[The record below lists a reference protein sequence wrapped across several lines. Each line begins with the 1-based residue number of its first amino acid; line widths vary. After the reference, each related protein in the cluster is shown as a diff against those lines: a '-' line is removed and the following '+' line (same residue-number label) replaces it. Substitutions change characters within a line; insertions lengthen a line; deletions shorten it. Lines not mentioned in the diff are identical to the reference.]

1 MLFVFHFLIEFIFRT
16 LLLYI
21 FELLI
26 QLPLSALDIIE
37 GFWRVAVVQSH
48 SHNYENCGLGK
59 RLVKREL
66 EKMPKVEKRKEVATR
81 KLCRYTMLDI
91 IRGVKKCGCSRWN
104 GPLKTVN
111 IYMRTGQYM
120 YSTIHKVDFRIY
132 GIPWR
137 TRKEART
144 NYSNRVINI
153 HTIAKYFQLSKLWFQ
168 RTWVQSEYST
178 NFL

>member
-1 MLFVFHFLIEFIFRT
+1 MVTNAKLCISSQSEFAFLLLFVFHFLIEFIFRT
-16 LLLYI
+16 LLYYI

-81 KLCRYTMLDI
+81 KLCRYTNARYYPRCEEM
-91 IRGVKKCGCSRWN
+91 RVQQMKW
-104 GPLKTVN
+104 PLKN
-111 IYMRTGQYM
+111 CQYIYANW
-120 YSTIHKVDFRIY
+120 SIY
-132 GIPWR
+132 VFYN
-137 TRKEART
+137 T
-144 NYSNRVINI
+144 
-153 HTIAKYFQLSKLWFQ
+153 
-168 RTWVQSEYST
+168 
-178 NFL
+178 

>member
-1 MLFVFHFLIEFIFRT
+1 MHIITIRICFFVVVCVSFPNWIHFQNFIIIYFWTADPIAIISIRHH
-16 LLLYI
+16 
-21 FELLI
+21 
-26 QLPLSALDIIE
+26 IE

-111 IYMRTGQYM
+111 IYANW
-120 YSTIHKVDFRIY
+120 SIY
-132 GIPWR
+132 VFYN
-137 TRKEART
+137 T
-144 NYSNRVINI
+144 
-153 HTIAKYFQLSKLWFQ
+153 
-168 RTWVQSEYST
+168 
-178 NFL
+178 